1 VVVWMPPLSIMA
13 EELRVL
19 ETATLH
25 ALPD

>member
-1 VVVWMPPLSIMA
+1 VVVWMPPLSITT

-19 ETATLH
+19 EKATLH